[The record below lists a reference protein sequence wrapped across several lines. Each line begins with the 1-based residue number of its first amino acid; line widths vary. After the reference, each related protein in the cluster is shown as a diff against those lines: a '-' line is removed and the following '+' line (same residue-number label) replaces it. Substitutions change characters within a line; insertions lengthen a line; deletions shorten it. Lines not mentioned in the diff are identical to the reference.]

1 MILVY
6 VYHSEVIIGSQHS
19 FSWWFAPFFL
29 TGFFFLSGYLYTSN
43 IRLVN
48 FKEKLKQVFRTI
60 LVPYVI
66 FMMFMLGPKIM
77 LLDIDAEQQIIDV
90 LMFRASWFVV
100 VIGVLQIIYTCLI
113 RIKADLLFVS
123 LVTIILFGL
132 GYFIQ
137 VNYDDFLSFVNN
149 NIYIQSKELP
159 NRFPFCFNICMIMS
173 PFFLL
178 GIIYRHFETSILIPN
193 SWKFIGGCVVCY
205 IGLMG
210 LDSCFFDSHIV
221 VVTNSYKNLPL
232 IFIYAFVG
240 ILSLLLISKKVSSI
254 RFVNYIGRYSL
265 LFYYLNAFALRIV
278 RVVLLKLHIDLES
291 TWSIIIGA
299 LIAVALTFPMV
310 MFINRYLPV
319 LSGQKEAFNRISRA
333 LNLNI
338 QW

>member
-1 MILVY
+1 MAMNFQQRKDWVDFGKGLLMILLY

-29 TGFFFLSGYLYTSN
+29 TGFFFLSGYLFQSA
-43 IRLVN
+43 V
-48 FKEKLKQVFRTI
+48 Q
-60 LVPYVI
+60 
-66 FMMFMLGPKIM
+66 
-77 LLDIDAEQQIIDV
+77 LL
-90 LMFRASWFVV
+90 
-100 VIGVLQIIYTCLI
+100 IGI
-113 RIKADLLFVS
+113 
-123 LVTIILFGL
+123 
-132 GYFIQ
+132 
-137 VNYDDFLSFVNN
+137 NN

-240 ILSLLLISKKVSSI
+240 ILSLINIEKSK
-254 RFVNYIGRYSL
+254 
-265 LFYYLNAFALRIV
+265 
-278 RVVLLKLHIDLES
+278 
-291 TWSIIIGA
+291 
-299 LIAVALTFPMV
+299 
-310 MFINRYLPV
+310 
-319 LSGQKEAFNRISRA
+319 
-333 LNLNI
+333 
-338 QW
+338 